1 MIRTLAGVVVAA
13 VVPTLAI
20 ASTARA
26 DEVACGKR
34 SDLLA
39 HFQEAYHEVPNVL
52 GLTTDGRLLEVVVA
66 PTGTWTMLVT
76 APGGP
81 ACVVATGQDWQSL
94 ASALDPAA

>member
-1 MIRTLAGVVVAA
+1 MIRKIAGLAVAA
-13 VVPTLAI
+13 VVPILAVV
-20 ASTARA
+20 STAHA
-26 DEVACGKR
+26 EEVACGKR

-76 APGGP
+76 VPGGP

-94 ASALDPAA
+94 ATALGPAA